1 MNPFGPTTKKALT
14 LRAFDSAAENISA
27 VVSKV
32 SSTDREQQSVIE
44 QIRQISLDILS
55 DTVDTISEGNLGEGE
70 LAVDYL
76 DALIVDAL
84 DGADNDESSFE
95 DALMSSLSDAF
106 LTFGVDTSDIE
117 EIFSE
122 DTEVADAALE
132 AAANTVLANMPD
144 DGPDLEELVREFIF
158 GEADETEEGF
168 DSMAK
173 KIKARNGAFSQR
185 KVNGR
190 KVHYRG
196 VLAIRQGIKTVV
208 NKRLPGQKVRLTSAQ
223 KAGMKKARLHAFSAN
238 AIRKRLRSFNKG
250 KRLGIY

>member
-1 MNPFGPTTKKALT
+1 MNPFGPTTKKPLA
-14 LRAFDSAAENISA
+14 LRAFDSAAENIST

-44 QIRQISLDILS
+44 QIRQIALDILS

-84 DGADNDESSFE
+84 DSADNDESSFE
-95 DALMSSLSDAF
+95 DALMASLSDAF
-106 LTFGVDTSDIE
+106 LTFGVDTTDIE
-117 EIFSE
+117 EIFSD
-122 DTEVADAALE
+122 DTDVADAALE

-144 DGPDLEELVREFIF
+144 DGPDLEELVREFIY

>member
-1 MNPFGPTTKKALT
+1 MNPFGPTTKRPLE
-14 LRAFDSAAENISA
+14 LRKFDSAAEQIA
-27 VVSKV
+27 TVATQV
-32 SSTDREQQSVIE
+32 SSSDREQQSVIE
-44 QIRQISLDILS
+44 QVRQTALNILS
-55 DTVDTISEGNLGEGE
+55 DTVDTISEGKLAEDELG
-70 LAVDYL
+70 VDYL

-84 DGADNDESSFE
+84 DGADDEE
-95 DALMSSLSDAF
+95 GTYENALMASLSDAF
-106 LTFGVDTSDIE
+106 LTFGVDTTDIE
-117 EIFSE
+117 EIFAE
-122 DTEVADAALE
+122 NVEAADAALE

-144 DGPDLEELVREFIF
+144 EGPELEDLVREFIF
-158 GEADETEEGF
+158 GEADESEEVF
-168 DSMAK
+168 DSIAK

-196 VLAIRQGIKTVV
+196 VLAIRQGQKTVV
-208 NKRLPGQKVRLTSAQ
+208 NKRLPGQKVRLTTAQ

>member
-1 MNPFGPTTKKALT
+1 MNPFGPTTKRPLA

-44 QIRQISLDILS
+44 QVRQIALDILS

-95 DALMSSLSDAF
+95 DALMASLSDAF

-144 DGPDLEELVREFIF
+144 DGPDLEELLREFIF

>member
-1 MNPFGPTTKKALT
+1 MNPFGPTTKKPLA
-14 LRAFDSAAENISA
+14 LRAFDSAAENIST

-32 SSTDREQQSVIE
+32 TSTDREQQSVIE
-44 QIRQISLDILS
+44 QIRQIALDILS

-84 DGADNDESSFE
+84 DSADNDESSFE
-95 DALMSSLSDAF
+95 DALMASLSDAF
-106 LTFGVDTSDIE
+106 LTFGVDTTDIE
-117 EIFSE
+117 EIFSD
-122 DTEVADAALE
+122 DTDVADAALE

-144 DGPDLEELVREFIF
+144 DGPDLEELVREFIY

>member
-1 MNPFGPTTKKALT
+1 MNPFGPTTKKPLM

-32 SSTDREQQSVIE
+32 SSIDREQQSVIE
-44 QIRQISLDILS
+44 QIRQIALDILS

-84 DGADNDESSFE
+84 DAADNDEGTYE
-95 DALMSSLSDAF
+95 NALMSSLSDAF
-106 LTFGVDTSDIE
+106 LTFGVDTTDIE

-132 AAANTVLANMPD
+132 AAANTVLANTPD
-144 DGPDLEELVREFIF
+144 EGPELEELVREFIF

>member
-1 MNPFGPTTKKALT
+1 MNPFGPTTKKPLA
-14 LRAFDSAAENISA
+14 LRAFDSAAENIST

-44 QIRQISLDILS
+44 QIRQIALDILS

-84 DGADNDESSFE
+84 DSADNDESSFE
-95 DALMSSLSDAF
+95 DALMASLSDAF
-106 LTFGVDTSDIE
+106 LTFGVDTTDIE
-117 EIFSE
+117 EIFSD
-122 DTEVADAALE
+122 DTDVADAALE

>member
-1 MNPFGPTTKKALT
+1 MNPFGPTTKKPLM

-32 SSTDREQQSVIE
+32 SSIDREQQSVIE
-44 QIRQISLDILS
+44 QIRQIGLDILS

-84 DGADNDESSFE
+84 DAADNDEGTYE
-95 DALMSSLSDAF
+95 NALMASLSDAF
-106 LTFGVDTSDIE
+106 LTFGVDTTDIE

-132 AAANTVLANMPD
+132 AAANTVLANTPD
-144 DGPDLEELVREFIF
+144 EGPELEELVREFIF
-158 GEADETEEGF
+158 GDANETEEGF

>member
-1 MNPFGPTTKKALT
+1 MNPFGPTTKKPLA
-14 LRAFDSAAENISA
+14 LRAFDSAAENIST

-32 SSTDREQQSVIE
+32 SSTDREHQSVIE
-44 QIRQISLDILS
+44 QIRQIALDILS

-84 DGADNDESSFE
+84 DSADNDESSFE
-95 DALMSSLSDAF
+95 DALMASLSDAF
-106 LTFGVDTSDIE
+106 LTFGVDTTDIE
-117 EIFSE
+117 EIFSD
-122 DTEVADAALE
+122 DTDVADAALE

-238 AIRKRLRSFNKG
+238 AILKRLRSFNKG

>member
-1 MNPFGPTTKKALT
+1 MNPFGPTTNKPLA
-14 LRAFDSAAENISA
+14 LRAFDSAAENISV

-44 QIRQISLDILS
+44 QIRQIALDILA
-55 DTVDTISEGNLGEGE
+55 DTVDTISEGNLEEGE

-76 DALIVDAL
+76 DALIFDAL
-84 DGADNDESSFE
+84 DGADDEGTYE
-95 DALMSSLSDAF
+95 NALMASLSDAF
-106 LTFGVDTSDIE
+106 LTFGVDATDIE

-132 AAANTVLANMPD
+132 AAANTVLANTPD
-144 DGPDLEELVREFIF
+144 EGPELEELVREFIF

-196 VLAIRQGIKTVV
+196 VLAIRQGVKTVV

-223 KAGMKKARLHAFSAN
+223 KAGMKKARLHAFTAN

>member
-1 MNPFGPTTKKALT
+1 MNPFGPTTKKPLT
-14 LRAFDSAAENISA
+14 LRAFDSAAENIST

-44 QIRQISLDILS
+44 QVRQIALNILS
-55 DTVDTISEGNLGEGE
+55 DTVDTISEGNLEEGE
-70 LAVDYL
+70 LGIDYL
-76 DALIVDAL
+76 DALIFDAL
-84 DGADNDESSFE
+84 DGADDEGTYE
-95 DALMSSLSDAF
+95 NALMASLSDAF
-106 LTFGVDTSDIE
+106 LTFGVDATDIE

-122 DTEVADAALE
+122 DAEVADAALE
-132 AAANTVLANMPD
+132 AAANTVLANTPD
-144 DGPDLEELVREFIF
+144 EGPELEELVREFIF

-196 VLAIRQGIKTVV
+196 VLAIRQGVKTVV

-223 KAGMKKARLHAFSAN
+223 KAGMKKARLHAFTAN

>member
-208 NKRLPGQKVRLTSAQ
+208 NKRLPGQKVRLTTAQ

>member
-1 MNPFGPTTKKALT
+1 MNPFGPTTKKPLA

-44 QIRQISLDILS
+44 QIRQIALDILS

-84 DGADNDESSFE
+84 DSADNDESSFE
-95 DALMSSLSDAF
+95 DALMASLSDAF
-106 LTFGVDTSDIE
+106 LTFGVDTTDIE
-117 EIFSE
+117 EIFSD
-122 DTEVADAALE
+122 DTDVADAALE

>member
-1 MNPFGPTTKKALT
+1 MNPFSPTKTRPLT
-14 LRAFDSAAENISA
+14 LREFDSAAENILS
-27 VVSKV
+27 VTSKI
-32 SSTDREQQSVIE
+32 SSVDREQQSVIE
-44 QIRQISLDILS
+44 QIRQIALNILS

-70 LAVDYL
+70 LCIDYF

-84 DGADNDESSFE
+84 DDANDPIYEN
-95 DALMSSLSDAF
+95 ALMSSLSDVF
-106 LTFGVDTSDIE
+106 LTFGVEDNDIE
-117 EIFSE
+117 EIFAE
-122 DTEVADAALE
+122 DTIAADAALE

-144 DGPDLEELVREFIF
+144 DGPELEELIREFIF

-196 VLAIRQGIKTVV
+196 VLAIRRGVKTVV

-223 KAGMKKARLHAFSAN
+223 KAGMKKARLHAFTAN

>member
-1 MNPFGPTTKKALT
+1 MNPFGPTTQKPLE
-14 LRAFDSAAENISA
+14 LRKFDSAAEQISTVA
-27 VVSKV
+27 NKV
-32 SSTDREQQSVIE
+32 SSSDREQQSVIE
-44 QIRQISLDILS
+44 QVRQIALNILS
-55 DTVDTISEGNLGEGE
+55 DTVDAISENQLEEDEMGI
-70 LAVDYL
+70 DYL
-76 DALIVDAL
+76 DGLIIDAL
-84 DGADNDESSFE
+84 GDANDAIYEN
-95 DALMSSLSDAF
+95 ALMSSLSDAF
-106 LTFGVDTSDIE
+106 LTFGVVDTDIE

-122 DTEVADAALE
+122 NIEAADVALE
-132 AAANTVLANMPD
+132 AAVNTMLANMPD
-144 DGPDLEELVREFIF
+144 DGPELEELIREFIF

-168 DSMAK
+168 DSIAK

-196 VLAIRQGIKTVV
+196 VLAIRQGQKTVV
-208 NKRLPGQKVRLTSAQ
+208 NKRLPGQKVRLTTAQ

>member
-1 MNPFGPTTKKALT
+1 MNPFGPTTHKPLE
-14 LRAFDSAAENISA
+14 LRKFDSAAEQISIVA
-27 VVSKV
+27 NKV

-44 QIRQISLDILS
+44 QVRQIALNILS
-55 DTVDTISEGNLGEGE
+55 DTVDAISENQLEEDEMGI
-70 LAVDYL
+70 DYL
-76 DALIVDAL
+76 DGLIIDAL
-84 DGADNDESSFE
+84 GDANDVIYEN
-95 DALMSSLSDAF
+95 ALMSSLSDAF
-106 LTFGVDTSDIE
+106 LTFGVVDTDIE

-122 DTEVADAALE
+122 NVEAADVALE
-132 AAANTVLANMPD
+132 AAVNTVLANMPD
-144 DGPDLEELVREFIF
+144 EGPELEELIREFIF

-168 DSMAK
+168 DSVAK

-185 KVNGR
+185 NVNGR

-196 VLAIRQGIKTVV
+196 VLAIRQGQRTVV

>member
-1 MNPFGPTTKKALT
+1 MNPFGPTTNKPLA
-14 LRAFDSAAENISA
+14 LRAFDSAAENISV

-44 QIRQISLDILS
+44 QIRQIALDILA
-55 DTVDTISEGNLGEGE
+55 DTVDTISEGNLEEGE

-84 DGADNDESSFE
+84 DSADDESTYE
-95 DALMSSLSDAF
+95 NALIASLSDAF
-106 LTFGVDTSDIE
+106 LTFGVDATDIE

-132 AAANTVLANMPD
+132 AAANTVLANTPD
-144 DGPDLEELVREFIF
+144 EGPELEELVREFIF

-196 VLAIRQGIKTVV
+196 VLAIRQGVKTVV

-223 KAGMKKARLHAFSAN
+223 KAGMKKARLHAFTAN

>member
-14 LRAFDSAAENISA
+14 LRAFDSAAGNIST

-44 QIRQISLDILS
+44 QIRQIALDILS

-84 DGADNDESSFE
+84 DGADNDEGSYE
-95 DALMSSLSDAF
+95 NALMASLSDAF
-106 LTFGVDTSDIE
+106 LTFGVDTTDIE
-117 EIFSE
+117 EIFNE

-132 AAANTVLANMPD
+132 AAANTVLANTPD
-144 DGPDLEELVREFIF
+144 EGPELEELVREFIF
-158 GEADETEEGF
+158 GEADETEESF

-250 KRLGIY
+250 ERLGIY

>member
-1 MNPFGPTTKKALT
+1 MNPFGPTTKRPLS

-44 QIRQISLDILS
+44 QVRQIALDILS

-95 DALMSSLSDAF
+95 DALMASLSDAF

-208 NKRLPGQKVRLTSAQ
+208 NKRLQGQKVRLTSAQ

>member
-1 MNPFGPTTKKALT
+1 MT
-14 LRAFDSAAENISA
+14 LY
-27 VVSKV
+27 VLVS
-32 SSTDREQQSVIE
+32 E
-44 QIRQISLDILS
+44 
-55 DTVDTISEGNLGEGE
+55 EG
-70 LAVDYL
+70 
-76 DALIVDAL
+76 IF
-84 DGADNDESSFE
+84 ES
-95 DALMSSLSDAF
+95 ALMASLSDAF
-106 LTFGVDTSDIE
+106 LTFGVDASDIE
-117 EIFSE
+117 EIFSD
-122 DTEVADAALE
+122 DTEVADVALE

-144 DGPDLEELVREFIF
+144 DGPELEELVREFIF

-208 NKRLPGQKVRLTSAQ
+208 NKRLPGQKVRLTAAQ
-223 KAGMKKARLHAFSAN
+223 KAGMKKARLHAFTAN
-238 AIRKRLRSFNKG
+238 AINKRLRSFKKG

>member
-44 QIRQISLDILS
+44 QIRQIALDILS

-84 DGADNDESSFE
+84 DAADNDEGTYE
-95 DALMSSLSDAF
+95 NALMSSLSDAF
-106 LTFGVDTSDIE
+106 LTFGVDTTDIE

-132 AAANTVLANMPD
+132 AAANTVLANTPD
-144 DGPDLEELVREFIF
+144 EGPELEELVREFIF

>member
-1 MNPFGPTTKKALT
+1 MNPFGPTTNKPLA
-14 LRAFDSAAENISA
+14 LRAFDSAAENISV

-44 QIRQISLDILS
+44 QIRQIALDILA
-55 DTVDTISEGNLGEGE
+55 DTVDTISEGNLEEGE

-84 DGADNDESSFE
+84 DSADDESTYE
-95 DALMSSLSDAF
+95 NALIASLSDAF
-106 LTFGVDTSDIE
+106 LTFGVDATDIE

-132 AAANTVLANMPD
+132 AAANTVLANTPD
-144 DGPDLEELVREFIF
+144 EGPELEELVREFIF
-158 GEADETEEGF
+158 GEADETEEDF

-196 VLAIRQGIKTVV
+196 VLAIRQGVKTVV

-223 KAGMKKARLHAFSAN
+223 KAGMKKARLHAFTAN

>member
-1 MNPFGPTTKKALT
+1 MNPFGPTTNKPLA
-14 LRAFDSAAENISA
+14 LRAFDSAAENISI

-44 QIRQISLDILS
+44 QIRQIALDILA
-55 DTVDTISEGNLGEGE
+55 DTVDTISEGNLEEGE

-84 DGADNDESSFE
+84 DSADDEGTYE
-95 DALMSSLSDAF
+95 NALMASLSDAF
-106 LTFGVDTSDIE
+106 LTFGVDATDIE

-132 AAANTVLANMPD
+132 AAANTVLANTPD
-144 DGPDLEELVREFIF
+144 EGPELEELVREFIF

-196 VLAIRQGIKTVV
+196 VLAIRQGVKTVV

-223 KAGMKKARLHAFSAN
+223 KAGMKKARLHAFTAN

>member
-1 MNPFGPTTKKALT
+1 MNPFGPTTKRPLA

-44 QIRQISLDILS
+44 QIRQIALDILS

-84 DGADNDESSFE
+84 DSADNDESSFE
-95 DALMSSLSDAF
+95 DALMASLSDAF
-106 LTFGVDTSDIE
+106 LTFGVDTTDIE
-117 EIFSE
+117 EIFSD
-122 DTEVADAALE
+122 DTDVADAALE

>member
-1 MNPFGPTTKKALT
+1 MNPFGPTTEKPLT
-14 LRAFDSAAENISA
+14 LRAFDSAAENIST

-32 SSTDREQQSVIE
+32 SSTYREQQSVIE
-44 QIRQISLDILS
+44 QVRQIALNILS
-55 DTVDTISEGNLGEGE
+55 DTVDTISEGKLEEGE
-70 LAVDYL
+70 LGVDHL

-84 DGADNDESSFE
+84 DGADDEEGIFE
-95 DALMSSLSDAF
+95 SALMASLSDAF
-106 LTFGVDTSDIE
+106 LTFGVDASDIE
-117 EIFSE
+117 EIFSD

-144 DGPDLEELVREFIF
+144 DGPELEELVREFIF

-190 KVHYRG
+190 KIHYRG
-196 VLAIRQGIKTVV
+196 VLAIRQGVKTVV
-208 NKRLPGQKVRLTSAQ
+208 NKRLPGQKVRLTAAQ
-223 KAGMKKARLHAFSAN
+223 KAGMKKARLHAFTAN
-238 AIRKRLRSFNKG
+238 AINKRLRSFKKG

>member
-1 MNPFGPTTKKALT
+1 MA
-14 LRAFDSAAENISA
+14 
-27 VVSKV
+27 
-32 SSTDREQQSVIE
+32 
-44 QIRQISLDILS
+44 
-55 DTVDTISEGNLGEGE
+55 
-70 LAVDYL
+70 
-76 DALIVDAL
+76 
-84 DGADNDESSFE
+84 
-95 DALMSSLSDAF
+95 SLSDAF
-106 LTFGVDTSDIE
+106 LTFGVDATDIE

-144 DGPDLEELVREFIF
+144 EGPELEELVREFIF

-196 VLAIRQGIKTVV
+196 VLAIRQGVKTVV

-223 KAGMKKARLHAFSAN
+223 KAGMKKARLHAFTAN